1 MGKEQIS
8 TPLEQKA
15 IPELIDPSQLVAAPI
30 NITPE
35 VQVKLEGAT
44 ARGMALLNSSL
55 ERRQEKKKELSQ
67 PSLNEVDLNVIL
79 SKDDNLFYQE
89 KKASYLEAY
98 PDLGNDPFDL
108 DDLHLMIMEQV
119 FQRNLLKRKKKHPN
133 LDITKDYESS
143 VKRQNDFKKSLSMR
157 RADRVKA
164 KQTGGPK
171 INIAKISMS
180 FTDEG
185 KMVEMHR
192 RLESMR
198 EEEQGLSNRLKGI

>member
-1 MGKEQIS
+1 M
-8 TPLEQKA
+8 
-15 IPELIDPSQLVAAPI
+15 
-30 NITPE
+30 
-35 VQVKLEGAT
+35 
-44 ARGMALLNSSL
+44 
-55 ERRQEKKKELSQ
+55 
-67 PSLNEVDLNVIL
+67 
-79 SKDDNLFYQE
+79 
-89 KKASYLEAY
+89 
-98 PDLGNDPFDL
+98 
-108 DDLHLMIMEQV
+108 

-164 KQTGGPK
+164 KQTGGSK

>member
-108 DDLHLMIMEQV
+108 DDLHLMIME
-119 FQRNLLKRKKKHPN
+119 RC
-133 LDITKDYESS
+133 S
-143 VKRQNDFKKSLSMR
+143 
-157 RADRVKA
+157 
-164 KQTGGPK
+164 
-171 INIAKISMS
+171 
-180 FTDEG
+180 
-185 KMVEMHR
+185 
-192 RLESMR
+192 R
-198 EEEQGLSNRLKGI
+198 ETY